1 MEILEI
7 ENLAKHY
14 EKFDLKD
21 VSFKIRPGKIVGFIG
36 RNGAGKTTTLK
47 CMYNLVSPTGG
58 KILYGGEEALKIE
71 KRFKQEVGILFGES
85 NYYPSQ
91 TVKNLTA
98 VTKMFYD
105 DWSEDLYRHYLQDF
119 GIDENKQIKALSTG
133 MRVKYG
139 LALALSRG
147 AKILL
152 LDEPTSGLDP
162 VSRDE
167 LLDIFIDLVGDKEHA
182 IFFSTHVISDLEKC
196 ADDIV
201 YIKNGEIIVNEDV
214 TDFEASYLHYQGES
228 ETFAGLHE
236 PFIFYRDRLG
246 KFEGILRKDKRIE
259 VAGAEVRKASMEEI
273 MIAFERGS
281 EE

>member
-214 TDFEASYLHYQGES
+214 TDFEASYLPRPPRQIRRYPS
-228 ETFAGLHE
+228 
-236 PFIFYRDRLG
+236 
-246 KFEGILRKDKRIE
+246 KRQ
-259 VAGAEVRKASMEEI
+259 AH
-273 MIAFERGS
+273 
-281 EE
+281 